1 MFNTP
6 KNISKCIR
14 LPKEVINKANKIC
27 KKKHITFSK
36 LTELALIYTL
46 ENLDNKNK

>member
-1 MFNTP
+1 MFNIT

-14 LPKEVINKANKIC
+14 LPENVITKANKIC

-46 ENLDNKNK
+46 ENINKK

>member
-1 MFNTP
+1 MFNTT

-14 LPKEVINKANKIC
+14 LPENVINKANKLC

-46 ENLDNKNK
+46 ENLNKK

>member
-1 MFNTP
+1 MLPVN

-14 LPKEVINKANKIC
+14 LPENVITKANKIC

-36 LTELALIYTL
+36 LTELSLVYIL
-46 ENLDNKNK
+46 ENMNKK